1 MERSIPY
8 NCHNCTAC
16 DDRREFATIFQQFSI
31 TYGGCTSDHVLSFT
45 MNIYSGDVSADVLQS
60 YRNLLRNGDKTLS
73 IKYIKDLDIQW
84 ATKGSDVDFSK
95 LPTDGFSTTLIPDD
109 SDGKYFPGR
118 NCVAVLEE
126 IK

>member
-1 MERSIPY
+1 
-8 NCHNCTAC
+8 
-16 DDRREFATIFQQFSI
+16 
-31 TYGGCTSDHVLSFT
+31 

>member
-1 MERSIPY
+1 MERGILY
-8 NCHNCTAC
+8 NCHNRTAY
-16 DDRREFATIFQQFSI
+16 DRRESAAIFQRFSI
-31 TYGGCTSDHVLSFT
+31 TYRGRTSDHVLSFA
-45 MNIYSGDVSADVLQS
+45 MNIYSGDVCADVLQS
-60 YRNLLRNGDKTLS
+60 YRNLLRNGDETLS

-95 LPTDGFSTTLIPDD
+95 LPTDGFSTTVIPDD